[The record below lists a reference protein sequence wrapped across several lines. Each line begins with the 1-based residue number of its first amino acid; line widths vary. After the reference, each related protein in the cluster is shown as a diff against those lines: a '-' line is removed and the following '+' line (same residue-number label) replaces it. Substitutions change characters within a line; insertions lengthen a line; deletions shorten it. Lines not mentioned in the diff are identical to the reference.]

1 LFFDPA
7 KEKGKEKAGKYFTL
21 WRILTE
27 RGLWKETEL
36 RLLSRSIFVIDQSD
50 IIRYIEVVP
59 EITNEPN
66 YDKALAEARK
76 LRGFI
81 QDISE
86 RSWDPYFE

>member
-1 LFFDPA
+1 
-7 KEKGKEKAGKYFTL
+7 
-21 WRILTE
+21 
-27 RGLWKETEL
+27 
-36 RLLSRSIFVIDQSD
+36 LSRSIFVIDQSD
-50 IIRYIEVVP
+50 IIRYIELVP